1 VEDLLIGIHSQ
12 LILPQIHELSVLD
25 ILYGGIEVLLK
36 EASLEFWPSYSTW
49 VSKPISDRSPPIIGI
64 SAQQANS

>member
-1 VEDLLIGIHSQ
+1 VEDLLIGIHSHV
-12 LILPQIHELSVLD
+12 ILPQIHKLSILD

-36 EASLEFWPSYSTW
+36 ETSLEFCPSYSTW
-49 VSKPISDRSPPIIGI
+49 VSITISDRSPPVIGI